1 MDIEQA
7 RAEWIRVRPEYRDF
21 AELLRIRLQNIAR
34 ELGIYAEI
42 SAREKEVHSLIKKLI
57 RKPHLSYETMPDKVG
72 ARVVIRYRSELSAIE
87 ERIKQ
92 RFQFRVVEDKGTK
105 LGTDKVGYQSIHVD
119 GLALKVDDQEAGRFP
134 PDQFFGELQ
143 IRSYGQHFWSEVTHD
158 TFYKNDELV
167 NELSPDLRRRVN
179 LTAGLVEVAD
189 REFDRMKDEAQPGAA
204 AEIFSGLEKLYYSV
218 ATKRP
223 DVELSLEVISL
234 VLPLYGAASPQEILQ
249 QHVIPTFERYRQDLE
264 KIYSDPDNDYGG
276 ASAFF
281 FQPEALLILDRL
293 YFDRDQLLATWNQ
306 QFPPK
311 ELERVAENFG
321 VAFND

>member
-1 MDIEQA
+1 M
-7 RAEWIRVRPEYRDF
+7 
-21 AELLRIRLQNIAR
+21 
-34 ELGIYAEI
+34 
-42 SAREKEVHSLIKKLI
+42 
-57 RKPHLSYETMPDKVG
+57 
-72 ARVVIRYRSELSAIE
+72 IRYRSELSAIE

-105 LGTDKVGYQSIHVD
+105 LGIDKVGYQSIHVD

-143 IRSYGQHFWSEVTHD
+143 IRSYGQHFWSEVSHD

-189 REFDRMKDEAQPGAA
+189 REFDRMKDEARPGAA

-223 DVELSLEVISL
+223 DVELSLEVINL
-234 VLPLYGAASPQEILQ
+234 ILPLYGLATTQEILQ
-249 QHVIPTFERYRQDLE
+249 QHVIPTFERHRQDLE
-264 KIYSDPDNDYGG
+264 KIYCDPDNEYEG

-281 FQPEALLILDRL
+281 FQPEALLIFDRL
-293 YFDRDQLLATWNQ
+293 HFDRDQLLTAWSE

>member
-1 MDIEQA
+1 
-7 RAEWIRVRPEYRDF
+7 
-21 AELLRIRLQNIAR
+21 
-34 ELGIYAEI
+34 
-42 SAREKEVHSLIKKLI
+42 
-57 RKPHLSYETMPDKVG
+57 
-72 ARVVIRYRSELSAIE
+72 
-87 ERIKQ
+87 
-92 RFQFRVVEDKGTK
+92 
-105 LGTDKVGYQSIHVD
+105 
-119 GLALKVDDQEAGRFP
+119 
-134 PDQFFGELQ
+134 
-143 IRSYGQHFWSEVTHD
+143 
-158 TFYKNDELV
+158 
-167 NELSPDLRRRVN
+167 VN

-189 REFDRMKDEAQPGAA
+189 REFDRMKDEAQSGAT
-204 AEIFSGLEKLYYSV
+204 AEIFSGLEKLYYSI